1 MGTTYQTLLEI
12 SRDYLLGAL
21 VENLST
27 SSEISPLS
35 LSKRAASCMQFPL
48 FLFLADI
55 LSHSRVKTCSID
67 EPSQQYTI

>member
-27 SSEISPLS
+27 SSEVSPLS

-55 LSHSRVKTCSID
+55 LSYSHVKTCLLD
-67 EPSQQYTI
+67 ELAQQHTI